1 MKIGKVIGT
10 VISTCKDPKLEGVK
24 LLIVQPTD
32 LDGKPDKDKYI
43 IAVDTVRAGAEEDVI
58 VVQGSSARMA
68 EGMEDRPVDAS
79 IIGIVD
85 NINLL

>member
-24 LLIVQPTD
+24 LLIVQPTN

-43 IAVDTVRAGAEEDVI
+43 IAVDTVQAGAEEDVI

-79 IIGIVD
+79 IIGIID
-85 NINLL
+85 SINLL

>member
-43 IAVDTVRAGAEEDVI
+43 IAVDTVRAAL
-58 VVQGSSARMA
+58 R
-68 EGMEDRPVDAS
+68 
-79 IIGIVD
+79 
-85 NINLL
+85 

>member
-10 VISTCKDPKLEGVK
+10 VISTCKDPKLEGMK
-24 LLIVQPTD
+24 LLVIQPTN

-43 IAVDTVRAGAEEDVI
+43 IAVDTVQAGAEEDVI

>member
-24 LLIVQPTD
+24 LLIVQPTN

-43 IAVDTVRAGAEEDVI
+43 IAVDTVQAGAEENVI

-79 IIGIVD
+79 IIGIID
-85 NINLL
+85 SINLL